1 MTDISTGRPADPF
14 TERTPRVL
22 SACKLHRAAARRKQ
36 GRFLAEGANS
46 VEAALATGVAVEV
59 FVTEEARTR
68 FAGLCRE
75 AVRRSVPISSV
86 TERAARS
93 LADTVT
99 PTGLVAVCRPVVRR
113 PPIGDLPPPRLVA
126 VGQGLSEPG
135 NVGTLIRVAD
145 ALGVDQ
151 VWFTTGS
158 ADPENPKAVRASAG
172 SLFHIPVIC
181 GVSEDELPSRIRAA
195 GLQSLAATADGEIDV
210 EHAEELLARPSAWIF
225 GNEAHGIP
233 QPIRDACDARVRI
246 PIRGRAESLNIVTA
260 ASICL
265 HTSTRLMARPR

>member
-1 MTDISTGRPADPF
+1 M
-14 TERTPRVL
+14 
-22 SACKLHRAAARRKQ
+22 ARRRQ
-36 GRFLAEGANS
+36 GRFLAEGPNS
-46 VEAALATGVAVEV
+46 VTAAVTTGSAVEV
-59 FVTEEARTR
+59 FVTDEARQR
-68 FAGLCRE
+68 FPGLVAE
-75 AVRRSVPISSV
+75 AERRRTAVSTV
-86 TERAARS
+86 TERAARA

-99 PTGLVAVCRPVVRR
+99 PTGLVAVCRAVVRDT
-113 PPIGDLPPPRLVA
+113 PPRDTPPPRLVA
-126 VGQGLSEPG
+126 VGQGLAEPG
-135 NVGTLIRVAD
+135 NVGTLVRVAD

-172 SLFHIPVIC
+172 SLFHIPVIR
-181 GVSEDELPSRIRAA
+181 GIAEEDLVCRIRAV

-210 EHAEELLARPSAWIF
+210 ENADALLSEPAAWIF

-233 QPIRDACDARVRI
+233 EDLQSRCDARVRI

-265 HTSTRLMARPR
+265 HTSTRLIARTR